1 MEINNIEK
9 ARTLIRTRD
18 KLLSDLKALDRLDR
32 NVNGH
37 EICFEYVEGYK
48 DVLRKYIKDCIAI
61 VEGNIREL

>member
-9 ARTLIRTRD
+9 ARTLIQTRD
-18 KLLSDLKALDRLDR
+18 SLLSDLKALDKLDR

-37 EICFEYVEGYK
+37 EICFEYIEGYK

-61 VEGNIREL
+61 VEANIKEL

>member
-9 ARTLIRTRD
+9 ARTLIQTRD
-18 KLLSDLKALDRLDR
+18 RLLSDLKALDKLDR

-61 VEGNIREL
+61 VEANIKEL

>member
-18 KLLSDLKALDRLDR
+18 KLLSDLKALDRLER

-37 EICFEYVEGYK
+37 EICFEYAEGYK

>member
-9 ARTLIRTRD
+9 AKTLIRTRD
-18 KLLSDLKALDRLDR
+18 RLLSDLKALDKLGQ

-37 EICFEYVEGYK
+37 EMCFDYVEGYK

-61 VEGNIREL
+61 VEANIKVL

>member
-9 ARTLIRTRD
+9 ARTLIQTRD
-18 KLLSDLKALDRLDR
+18 SLLSDLKALDKLDR
-32 NVNGH
+32 NINGH

-61 VEGNIREL
+61 VEANIKEL